1 MVKILKSLQFSDTI
15 ASTCIDPTDLR
26 VDVPLDKRYEEY
38 RRLEAESKNT
48 KTCGPAKK

>member
-1 MVKILKSLQFSDTI
+1 MIKILKSLQFSETI
-15 ASTCIDPTDLR
+15 ASIRIDPTDLR

-38 RRLEAESKNT
+38 LRLEAETKNT